1 MKETNMPLTIIF
13 FHGLQLLDGM
23 ESWKTTWTQRGTD
36 VCWPQE
42 WLPVALGMEIVR
54 VISVS
59 YDSIASSWGKWEKVQ
74 KVETLGS
81 NLVNELIHE

>member
-1 MKETNMPLTIIF
+1 MTETNMLLTIIF
-13 FHGLQLLDGM
+13 FHGLQLRDGM

-42 WLPVALGMEIVR
+42 WLPEALGMEIVR

-59 YDSIASSWGKWEKVQ
+59 YDYFASNWGKCEEVQ
-74 KVETLGS
+74 KMETLGS